1 MKQNE
6 LAGED
11 GIGVGTAPGAYRA
24 PDGSRPDAE
33 RRPLTLPPNTSLE
46 KFNDFMQRI
55 GEIVGSENATVISS
69 DNELKHESYLD
80 PSKAYDVWTPYL
92 SITT

>member
-1 MKQNE
+1 MKQTE

-24 PDGSRPDAE
+24 PDGSRPEAE
-33 RRPLTLPPNTSLE
+33 RRPLTLPPNTSLD

-55 GEIVGSENATVISS
+55 ADIVGSENTTVISS

-80 PSKAYDVWTPYL
+80 PSKAYDVWLPSL
-92 SITT
+92 SNRK

>member
-1 MKQNE
+1 MKQTE

-11 GIGVGTAPGAYRA
+11 GIGVGTAPGAYRT
-24 PDGSRPDAE
+24 PDGTRPEAE

-55 GEIVGSENATVISS
+55 ADIVGSENATVISS

-80 PSKAYDVWTPYL
+80 PSKAYDVWIPSL
-92 SITT
+92 SNRT

>member
-33 RRPLTLPPNTSLE
+33 RRPLTLPPNTSLD
-46 KFNDFMQRI
+46 KFHDFMQRI
-55 GEIVGSENATVISS
+55 ADIVGTENATVISS

-80 PSKAYDVWTPYL
+80 PSKAYDVQTPYL
-92 SITT
+92 SKRT